1 SIGGFPNGLSA
12 VASREETLPLY
23 EMYLQGYKMKI
34 MTKAT
39 AYHFHEQTGG
49 CRSVEQDKAESCYS
63 KDEQIFRE
71 RIKELDEKY
80 KK

>member
-1 SIGGFPNGLSA
+1 
-12 VASREETLPLY
+12 
-23 EMYLQGYKMKI
+23 